1 LRAVRKR
8 YDAQYFDSLGDRIP
22 YYRRI
27 ITKRYA
33 RLVREVAGSGRLLE
47 LGCGDGRLLAELSR
61 DFNVTGIDI
70 SEYAVARARQRM
82 PGANLVVGDIA
93 DCDPH
98 AHFDVVV
105 AFNVLEHLR
114 DPRALMMRVGE
125 MLSEGGRFMFAV
137 PNKHGTLGSALVKLM
152 NRMDHTHIST
162 YSRER
167 WLEIAQELGFEQIR
181 VLNATWFGPTASDL
195 AKAYAPILI
204 VVLYKQAI
212 APSPTDELP
221 ADDVEIALALAAHS
235 DLIAARFE

>member
-1 LRAVRKR
+1 
-8 YDAQYFDSLGDRIP
+8 
-22 YYRRI
+22 
-27 ITKRYA
+27 
-33 RLVREVAGSGRLLE
+33 
-47 LGCGDGRLLAELSR
+47 
-61 DFNVTGIDI
+61 
-70 SEYAVARARQRM
+70 
-82 PGANLVVGDIA
+82 
-93 DCDPH
+93 
-98 AHFDVVV
+98 
-105 AFNVLEHLR
+105 
-114 DPRALMMRVGE
+114 MMRVGE

>member
-167 WLEIAQELGFEQIR
+167 WLEIAQELG